1 MRGGAFRSLTLA
13 AEWISKQI
21 PVSKSER
28 AFFRLGCARKLRRF
42 VGHVGRGPSGWLVE
56 RFRLALPLLRDV
68 ILSEG
73 IDNYEK
79 KAKEFFQPKYHKDP
93 DRLLRIL
100 SVVLSDDHPRR
111 AEIRSILVRRV
122 MELAAVRMVRAEIR
136 AATKQKKVG

>member
-1 MRGGAFRSLTLA
+1 
-13 AEWISKQI
+13 
-21 PVSKSER
+21 
-28 AFFRLGCARKLRRF
+28 
-42 VGHVGRGPSGWLVE
+42 GPSGWLVE